1 MSQQFHPWEGAL
13 NIHWLPHKWP
23 THNLVHHSTIFKS
36 QRWKITK
43 ISFNMWL
50 NGVWSFV
57 QWDTAEYKKEYRSS
71 QNVSRARSAS
81 EAECATIC
89 EESGRKRV
97 HLLVLHIEGFM
108 STNTEVSW
116 VGPGGYQAA
125 GGKETFYPFW
135 FFLSMWTQYLFIFLN
150 V

>member
-1 MSQQFHPWEGAL
+1 
-13 NIHWLPHKWP
+13 
-23 THNLVHHSTIFKS
+23 
-36 QRWKITK
+36 
-43 ISFNMWL
+43 MWL
-50 NGVWSFV
+50 NGVWTFV

-125 GGKETFYPFW
+125 GGKETFYPF
-135 FFLSMWTQYLFIFLN
+135 
-150 V
+150 

>member
-1 MSQQFHPWEGAL
+1 MR
-13 NIHWLPHKWP
+13 
-23 THNLVHHSTIFKS
+23 NLVHHSTIFKS

-108 STNTEVSW
+108 STNTEVS
-116 VGPGGYQAA
+116 
-125 GGKETFYPFW
+125 
-135 FFLSMWTQYLFIFLN
+135 
-150 V
+150 